1 MPKYGKEVAAY
12 AVEIDADDDI
22 VGISN
27 SADNIRHKPTADFL
41 SSSISNESTV
51 ERKINEHF
59 SRFYFPLRSMLRIG
73 HELHYKLLQFTTPES
88 GLTQILK
95 EYREFRCSDI
105 NISLALFLTLCGLIY
120 MVHKCAY
127 AC

>member
-1 MPKYGKEVAAY
+1 MPKYGKEVASY
-12 AVEIDADDDI
+12 ALEFNGDDDI

-41 SSSISNESTV
+41 VSSSSNESAA
-51 ERKINEHF
+51 ERRKSKQF
-59 SRFYFPLRSMLRIG
+59 SRFYFPLQPIFRMG
-73 HELHYKLLQFTTPES
+73 HEVHYKLLQFTTPES

-105 NISLALFLTLCGLIY
+105 NISLALFLVLCGLVY
-120 MVHKCAY
+120 VVHKCAY
-127 AC
+127 AN